1 MRAFRAGFIAIAFG
15 SVFAAGCSQG
25 GSAALAPVDTDPK
38 AVEAM
43 VAKLTAEGFKGK
55 ASAPADIAAVRDA
68 LPKEVSLTWGNLSF
82 DQASG
87 ATVLTGVK
95 LTPAGMSSVGI
106 GIDELRLF
114 DFNAEF
120 AKARLQGQRLTETA
134 PLARRIDAKGVSLFG
149 LADLLNGMVNGS
161 SEIQV
166 AIDAA
171 PAADAPGDETS
182 PGAMTAAE
190 KEWPAKTEPQLFDD
204 SAWDKTSYGPSF
216 ERYDFGYGRI
226 ILDDVVLRPF
236 DLVPVKSVADDPFA
250 QIMPVLQPLAAV
262 MRSFGVDSVAML
274 DMKGSFSMTE
284 MGRKMSG
291 SLGVK
296 SMGMRGWRGGDIDAA
311 YLRDASFLI
320 NGGDNPTDSVQGGI
334 GLYTLED
341 MRLDKIYGALARG
354 AMPARTET
362 DIMSL
367 GLLRM
372 ENETVRI
379 GGKEVYAVG
388 ESTLDARKFYWFI
401 PTDLKASAKN
411 VTVDIGNFISLMEQ
425 AAGAYGGITGPGSDY
440 VDGAPDTRAILA
452 ALEKY
457 GLSKPVMNFNFGW
470 NWNAS
475 SGDTRVDFGFGAE
488 KFMQIDAKYEGGFPS
503 FQAVSDLVPD
513 NIEETNAMALSNLF
527 DAKSTLKVVDVNVV
541 DKGGLTAI
549 FGIAS
554 EVAPEMMGG
563 LGMGA
568 DGQGGK
574 VTPET
579 MRVLVSTFLRAM
591 AEQAGPQMPEMA
603 ALINPFASFIAEG
616 GKLHYV
622 MQPPKPMPFSQL
634 AGIDASGMSP
644 AQMLKALGLKVEHS
658 K

>member
-1 MRAFRAGFIAIAFG
+1 MRAFRAGFIAFAFA
-15 SVFAAGCSQG
+15 SAFTAGCSQG

-43 VAKLTAEGFKGK
+43 VAKLTTESFKGK
-55 ASAPADIAAVRDA
+55 ATGPADIAAVRDA
-68 LPKEVSLTWGNLSF
+68 LPKEVSLTWGSLSF

-95 LTPAGMSSVGI
+95 LTPAEMTSVGI
-106 GIDELRLF
+106 NIDELRLF
-114 DFNAEF
+114 DFDASF
-120 AKARLQGQRLTETA
+120 AKARLQGQRLTEAA

-149 LADLLNGMVNGS
+149 LADLLNGMVGGS
-161 SEIQV
+161 NEVAV
-166 AIDAA
+166 AIEEPATDQPVDGAA
-171 PAADAPGDETS
+171 PAAP
-182 PGAMTAAE
+182 PAADN
-190 KEWPAKTEPQLFDD
+190 WPAATEPQLFDD
-204 SAWDKTSYGPSF
+204 STWDKVSYGPSF

-226 ILDDVVLRPF
+226 VLDDVVLRPF
-236 DLVPVKSVADDPFA
+236 ELVPVKAAADDPFA
-250 QIMPVLQPLAAV
+250 EMMAVLQPLAAV
-262 MRSFGVDSVAML
+262 SRSFGVDSVALL
-274 DMKGSFSMTE
+274 DMKGSFAMTE
-284 MGRKMSG
+284 MGRKISG

-296 SMGMRGWRGGDIDAA
+296 SMGIRGWRGGDIDAA
-311 YLRDASFLI
+311 YVRDASFLM

-341 MRLDKIYGALARG
+341 MRLDKLYGALAKG
-354 AMPARTET
+354 AMPARTEA
-362 DIMSL
+362 DLMSI

-372 ENETVRI
+372 ENETIQI

-388 ESTLDARKFYWFI
+388 ESTLDARKFHWFI

-411 VTVDIGNFISLMEQ
+411 VTVDIGNFVSLMEQ

-440 VDGAPDTRAILA
+440 IDGAPDTRAILA

-457 GLSKPVMNFNFGW
+457 GLSKPVMNFNVGW
-470 NWNAS
+470 NWNAA
-475 SGDTRVDFGFGAE
+475 SGDTRIDIGFGAE

-503 FQAVSDLVPD
+503 FKAVSDLIPD
-513 NIEETNAMALSNLF
+513 NVEEANGMALSNLF
-527 DAKSTLKVVDVNVV
+527 DAKSTLKVVDVNLT
-541 DKGGLTAI
+541 DKGGLNAI

-563 LGMGA
+563 LAMGA

-579 MRVLVSTFLRAM
+579 MRTLIATFLRAM
-591 AEQAGPQMPEMA
+591 AEQAAPQMPEMA
-603 ALINPFASFIAEG
+603 SIINPFASFIAEG

-622 MQPPKPMPFSQL
+622 MQPPKPLPFSQL
-634 AGIDASGMSP
+634 AGIDAAGMSP